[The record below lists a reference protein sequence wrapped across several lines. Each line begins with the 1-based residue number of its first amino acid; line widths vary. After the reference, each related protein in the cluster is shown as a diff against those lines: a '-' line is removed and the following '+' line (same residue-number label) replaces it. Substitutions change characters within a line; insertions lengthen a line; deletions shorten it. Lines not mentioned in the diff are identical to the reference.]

1 MGLVTHLVL
10 ALGHPHGAAATQG
23 TGTYWFAIG
32 LLVGIATAMFA
43 PAWVTGLVIVFD
55 LVALGWSTGILHF
68 TDKGNGR
75 WVLVAVLFLFI
86 GLYLGV
92 LRGLKYVSEAEFRTR
107 LGKIR
112 KNRRN
117 F

>member
-1 MGLVTHLVL
+1 VTHLVL

-55 LVALGWSTGILHF
+55 LVALGWSSGILHF
-68 TDKGNGR
+68 SDKGNGR

-107 LGKIR
+107 LGNIR
-112 KNRRN
+112 KNRRY